1 MIRRPFDSIIS
12 FLNEGYAFAS
22 SRCDTWVT
30 DLFTTRLFLQPTTFI
45 RGEEAARLFYAGD
58 RFTREAAVPPSVKH
72 LLQDKGS
79 VQVLDAGVHHRRK
92 QAFLSLMGENA
103 MSGLGEIFDE
113 GIASVAVAAA

>member
-1 MIRRPFDSIIS
+1 MIRHPFDSTAS
-12 FLNEGYAFAS
+12 FLNEGYAFVS
-22 SRCDTWVT
+22 SRCDTWDT

-45 RGEEAARLFYAGD
+45 RGEEAAGLFYAGD
-58 RFTREAAVPPSVKH
+58 RFAREAAVPPSVQH

-92 QAFLSLMGENA
+92 QAFLSLLGEDA